1 MNILSPLT
9 ISLLIAVLII
19 IIAIVYL
26 IVHIVK
32 TIKASKETLQG
43 VNGTMTKFEKQAEG
57 ITSEISS
64 LTDKADNLNGDLNK
78 KSTRLDNFFFGL
90 DDMKD
95 AIRNLSHS
103 IIVLSNN
110 ISSFST
116 AEMLDAKQALEWGK
130 DRKSTRLNSS
140 HVAISY
146 AVY

>member
-1 MNILSPLT
+1 MEMNILSPLT

-19 IIAIVYL
+19 IIAIMYL

-32 TIKASKETLQG
+32 TINTSIVSLKGA
-43 VNGTMTKFEKQAEG
+43 NGTMTNIEKQDEG

-78 KSTRLDNFFFGL
+78 KSTQLDNFFFGL

-95 AIRNLSHS
+95 AIQNLSHS

-116 AEMLDAKQALEWGK
+116 AEMLDAKQALELGK
-130 DRKSTRLNSS
+130 NLLSS
-140 HVAISY
+140 NKKAE
-146 AVY
+146 

>member
-9 ISLLIAVLII
+9 ISLLIAVLVI

-64 LTDKADNLNGDLNK
+64 LTDKADNLKGDVHT
-78 KSTRLDNFFFGL
+78 KSAILDKFVVGL
-90 DDMKD
+90 DHMKD
-95 AIRNLSHS
+95 PSQNVSHA
-103 IIVLSNN
+103 IIVLPNN
-110 ISSFST
+110 ISSLST
-116 AEMLDAKQALEWGK
+116 AVMLDAKQALEWGK
-130 DRKSTRLNSS
+130 HS
-140 HVAISY
+140 VA
-146 AVY
+146 ANKQAE